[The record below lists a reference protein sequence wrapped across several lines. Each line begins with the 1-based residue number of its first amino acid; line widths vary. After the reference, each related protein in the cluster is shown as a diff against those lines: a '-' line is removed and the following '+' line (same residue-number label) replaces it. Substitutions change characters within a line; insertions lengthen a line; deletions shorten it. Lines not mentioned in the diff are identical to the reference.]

1 MIRTVSTALVLVL
14 VATIIFDVTANR
26 YLFGHDDEV
35 PSLPKA
41 GEPSQPASVGA
52 KQSETKPNKQEI
64 SPLSE
69 IDVFTMKSEGYP
81 RFRIPAVIATTK
93 GTLLAFCEGRTGGD
107 SGDIDLVCKRSTDDG
122 KTWGDLQVVWN
133 DGKNTCGNPAPV
145 VDRDTGK
152 VWLFM
157 TWNLGSDDEKA
168 IMEGT
173 SKDVRHVYVTSS
185 VDDGKTWA
193 VPEKLNDV
201 RQEKWRWYATGPGN
215 GIQLIAGKHQGSLVI
230 PCNHSDHSGLG
241 HPYRSH
247 VVYSDDHG
255 TTWKIGGIEEDRT
268 NESAVV
274 ELVGERILHTMRSY
288 HGKNCRAMAVSQDGG
303 ESWGKVYL
311 DEALDTPVCQA
322 SVLRYSWPADKESDG
337 KSRLL
342 FCSPAGK
349 ARDHLTVWISHDE
362 GQSWPL
368 RKEIYQ
374 GGSGYSSLVLL
385 PNRNVG
391 VFFEKDGSKSLT
403 FATVS
408 LGWLEGQ
415 GVESEPKDR

>member
-1 MIRTVSTALVLVL
+1 MTRNVSAALVVAF
-14 VATIIFDVTANR
+14 VATIIYSATANR
-26 YLFGHDDEV
+26 HLFGRDDGV
-35 PSLPKA
+35 PSVPKA
-41 GEPSQPASVGA
+41 VEPNRDASGGL
-52 KQSETKPNKQEI
+52 KQSEKQLGRRGI

-69 IDVFTMKSEGYP
+69 TDVFTKKSEGYP
-81 RFRIPAVIATTK
+81 VFRIPAVIATTK

-145 VDRDTGK
+145 VDRETGK

-168 IMEGT
+168 IMEGK

-185 VDDGKTWA
+185 VDDGVTWA
-193 VPEKLNDV
+193 VPEKLSDV
-201 RQEKWRWYATGPGN
+201 RHEKWRWYATGPGN
-215 GIQLIAGKHQGSLVI
+215 GIQLIARKHQGRLVI
-230 PCNHSDHSGLG
+230 PCNHSDHSGSG

-247 VVYSDDHG
+247 IVYSDDHG
-255 TTWKIGGIEEDRT
+255 TTWKLGGIEEDRT

-274 ELVGERILHTMRSY
+274 ELADGRILHTMRSY
-288 HGKNCRAMAVSQDGG
+288 HGKNCRAMAVSHDGG

-311 DEALDTPVCQA
+311 DEALETPVCQA
-322 SVLRYSWPADKESDG
+322 SVLRYSWHEEKNAGS

-349 ARDHLTVWISHDE
+349 TRDHLTIWISHDE

-374 GGSGYSSLVLL
+374 GGSGYSCLVLL
-385 PNRNVG
+385 SNRDIG

-403 FATVS
+403 FTTVS
-408 LGWLEGQ
+408 LAWLEGKV
-415 GVESEPKDR
+415 VESKPKAP

>member
-1 MIRTVSTALVLVL
+1 MIRTVSTALVVVL
-14 VATIIFDVTANR
+14 VATIIFGATANR
-26 YLFGHDDEV
+26 HLFGQDDGV
-35 PSLPKA
+35 PSVPKA
-41 GEPSQPASVGA
+41 GETSRPDSVGLME
-52 KQSETKPNKQEI
+52 SETGPGKQGI

-69 IDVFTMKSEGYP
+69 TNVFTTKSEGYP

-93 GTLLAFCEGRTGGD
+93 GALLAFCEGRTGGD
-107 SGDIDLVCKRSTDDG
+107 SGDIDLVCKRSTDGG

-145 VDRDTGK
+145 IDRDTGK

-168 IMEGT
+168 IIEGK

-193 VPEKLNDV
+193 VPEKLGDV
-201 RQEKWRWYATGPGN
+201 RREKWRWYATGPGN
-215 GIQLIAGKHQGSLVI
+215 GIQLISGKHQGRMVI
-230 PCNHSDHSGLG
+230 PCNHSDHSGEG

-247 VVYSDDHG
+247 IVYSDDHG
-255 TTWKIGGIEEDRT
+255 TTWKLGGIEGDRT

-288 HGKNCRAMAVSQDGG
+288 HGKNCRAMAVSEDGG

-322 SVLRYSWPADKESDG
+322 SVLRYSWPEDQDMGG

-349 ARDHLTVWISHDE
+349 TRDHLTVWISYDE

-368 RKEIYQ
+368 RKEIHQ
-374 GGSGYSSLVLL
+374 GGSGYSSLVVL
-385 PNRNVG
+385 PNHDIG

-403 FATVS
+403 FTTVT
-408 LGWLEGQ
+408 LAWLEGK
-415 GVESEPKDR
+415 GVESEPKDH

>member
-1 MIRTVSTALVLVL
+1 MIRTVSTALVLAL
-14 VATIIFDVTANR
+14 VATIVTGATANR
-26 YLFGHDDEV
+26 DLFGHDDGG
-35 PSLPKA
+35 PSVLPA
-41 GEPSQPASVGA
+41 GETSRPASVGS
-52 KQSETKPNKQEI
+52 KQAATRPGKQGI

-69 IDVFTMKSEGYP
+69 TDVFIKKSEGYP
-81 RFRIPAVIATTK
+81 IFRIPAVITTTK
-93 GTLLAFCEGRTGGD
+93 GTLIAFCEGRTGGD
-107 SGDIDLVCKRSTDDG
+107 SGDIDLVCKRSTDGG
-122 KTWGDLQVVWN
+122 KTWGDLQLVWN

-152 VWLFM
+152 VWLLM

-193 VPEKLNDV
+193 VPEKLSNL

-215 GIQLIAGKHQGSLVI
+215 GIQLIAGKHQGRLVI
-230 PCNHSDHSGLG
+230 PCNHSDHSGEG

-255 TTWKIGGIEEDRT
+255 TTWKLGGIEESRT

-274 ELVGERILHTMRSY
+274 ELVGDRILHTMRSY

-311 DEALDTPVCQA
+311 DEALETPVCQA
-322 SVLRYSWPADKESDG
+322 SVLRYSRPEEKETG
-337 KSRLL
+337 GNSRLL

-349 ARDHLTVWISHDE
+349 TREHLTVWISNDE

-374 GGSGYSSLVLL
+374 GGSGYSCLVVL
-385 PNRNVG
+385 PNHDIG

-403 FATVS
+403 FAAVS
-408 LGWLEGQ
+408 LAWLE
-415 GVESEPKDR
+415 E